1 MKTILKLQLNLRTWK
16 SANSKKNKGRT
27 IDEFWVDNPWQG
39 FLLHKMVL
47 KSLKKINDYRM
58 KWFFFC
64 TTKIFCLVFILE
76 GYKIWSG
83 LDLNFHPKKF
93 QKLRKITIFEILNK
107 KQYFIVS
114 SEISYMR
121 KIDNKGTYSQEGK
134 QSQPIGC
141 NHSFVANRYL

>member
-1 MKTILKLQLNLRTWK
+1 MAGVLIAQNGIEIF
-16 SANSKKNKGRT
+16 KKNQWLPHEM
-27 IDEFWVDNPWQG
+27 I
-39 FLLHKMVL
+39 
-47 KSLKKINDYRM
+47 
-58 KWFFFC
+58 FFFC